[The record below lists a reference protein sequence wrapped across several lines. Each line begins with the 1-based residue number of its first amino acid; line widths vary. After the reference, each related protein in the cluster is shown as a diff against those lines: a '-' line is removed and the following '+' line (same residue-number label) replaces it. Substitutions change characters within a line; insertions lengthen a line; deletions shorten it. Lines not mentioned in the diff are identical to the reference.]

1 MKSMK
6 PILHQPTFKMPVLL
20 LLAYFTYA
28 AAVDVKSDDY
38 DDEYPNEQIKVEH
51 WGDAVVTAVTAWNV
65 MVVVSLHFVLIMQYL
80 FQLSYTPSISHY
92 TSLVFIYCV
101 VLLLDS

>member
-6 PILHQPTFKMPVLL
+6 PILHQPSFTMPMLLL
-20 LLAYFTYA
+20 LLAYFTYS

-38 DDEYPNEQIKVEH
+38 DDKYPNEQIKVQH

-65 MVVVSLHFVLIMQYL
+65 MVVVSL
-80 FQLSYTPSISHY
+80 
-92 TSLVFIYCV
+92 
-101 VLLLDS
+101 